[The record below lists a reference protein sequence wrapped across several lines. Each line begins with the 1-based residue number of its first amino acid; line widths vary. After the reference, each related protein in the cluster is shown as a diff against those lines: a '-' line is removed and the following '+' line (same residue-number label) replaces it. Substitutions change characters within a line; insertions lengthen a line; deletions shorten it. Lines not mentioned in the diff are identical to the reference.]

1 MNKEDDDILKYLKN
15 NFNGNENYVNIIDN
29 IIRITKSEQVSLY
42 MYDDKLSCNILYSTD
57 KNNNIQYIKEFI
69 EKIKFKK
76 KNIITS
82 TNSLFIPVKNLDEY
96 LGLVILT
103 RKEKE
108 YSDKDVDNI
117 VCFISILQIILSKE
131 KLKCLINKSNSSET
145 NISKEMFL
153 ANMSHEI
160 RTPLNGVIGYNQ
172 LLMQTPLTTT
182 QKNYLNSMNQCSLQ
196 LMQIINNILDY
207 VKLSAGKM
215 KLNVECFSL
224 KEVIQN
230 VNNTINKKIQEKKQK
245 LEFIYDKVLPS
256 FIMSDQ
262 HKIVQILINLISNA
276 SKFSDIGKTIQIVL
290 KLKSKKIL
298 EISVK
303 DEGMGIRPEDTS
315 NIFKPFMQLENYST
329 IGSGLGLAICKSLI
343 NLLKGDITVNSTLG
357 VGTTFTFFIEFEEYE
372 NYEKNNI
379 QDKTIFINKNV
390 LIVDDVADNRIFLS
404 ELLFEWKMNP
414 VICASPLEALRLVI
428 GDRYSFDLGLID
440 ICMPI
445 ISGSELAKQIK
456 EEKPNLP
463 LIALSSIDSFV
474 NTTDFDYKIDKP
486 INKLQLFNII
496 YRVLTKSNN
505 YYSLFPENNNLI
517 KNLFSKK
524 LVKIIIAED
533 IIDNSILLKNMLEIC
548 GYDNITI
555 VDNGIKALDT
565 ILKSDKENSPFKLLL
580 LDLKMPQMNGFE
592 LIKSLN
598 KNNIN
603 NLEIVIL
610 TASIL
615 EEDIIQCKNCG
626 IKYFV
631 NKPIEFKE
639 FKSVISHILE
649 K

>member
-1 MNKEDDDILKYLKN
+1 MNDDDNILKYLKN
-15 NFNGNENYVNIIDN
+15 NFNGNENYIDIIDK
-29 IIRITKSEQVSLY
+29 IFKITNSDQVSLF
-42 MYDDKLSCNILYSTD
+42 MYDDKLTCNILYSTN

-69 EKIKFKK
+69 KKIKFKK
-76 KNIITS
+76 KNILMS
-82 TNSLFIPVKNLDEY
+82 TNSLYIPVKNLDEY
-96 LGLVILT
+96 LGLVILS
-103 RKEKE
+103 RNEKE
-108 YSDKDVDNI
+108 YSDKDVDDI
-117 VCFISILQIILSKE
+117 VCFISILQVILSKE
-131 KLKCLINKSNSSET
+131 KLKSLLNKNYQEP
-145 NISKEMFL
+145 NLSKEMFL

-172 LLMQTPLTTT
+172 LLMQTPLTSI

-215 KLNVECFSL
+215 KLNTECFSL
-224 KEVIQN
+224 KEIIQN

-245 LEFIYDKVLPS
+245 LEIIYDKTLPS
-256 FIMSDQ
+256 FIISDQ

-276 SKFSDIGKTIQIVL
+276 SKFSDIGKTIYISL
-290 KLKSKKIL
+290 KLKSKKNL

-303 DEGMGIRPEDTS
+303 DEGLGIPSEDIN
-315 NIFKPFMQLENYST
+315 NIFKPFTQIENYST

-343 NLLKGDITVNSTLG
+343 ILLKGDISVTSNIGLG
-357 VGTTFTFFIEFEEYE
+357 SIFTFFIEFEEYD

-379 QDKTIFINKNV
+379 QDKSIFINKNV
-390 LIVDDVADNRIFLS
+390 LIVDDIADNRIFLS

-428 GDRYSFDLGLID
+428 GDRYNFDLGLID

-456 EEKPNLP
+456 EEKPNIP

-486 INKLQLFNII
+486 INKLQLYNII
-496 YRVLTKSNN
+496 YKVLSKSNN
-505 YYSLFPENNNLI
+505 NYSYFPENTDNLI

-533 IIDNSILLKNMLEIC
+533 ISDNSILLKNMLDIC

-555 VDNGIKALDT
+555 ADNGIKALDF
-565 ILKSDKENSPFKLLL
+565 ILKSNNENNPFKLLL
-580 LDLKMPQMNGFE
+580 LDLKMPKMNGFE
-592 LIKSLN
+592 LIQSLT

-615 EEDIIQCKNCG
+615 EEDIIKCKNYG
-626 IKYFV
+626 IKYFI

-639 FKSVISHILE
+639 FKSVVSHILE